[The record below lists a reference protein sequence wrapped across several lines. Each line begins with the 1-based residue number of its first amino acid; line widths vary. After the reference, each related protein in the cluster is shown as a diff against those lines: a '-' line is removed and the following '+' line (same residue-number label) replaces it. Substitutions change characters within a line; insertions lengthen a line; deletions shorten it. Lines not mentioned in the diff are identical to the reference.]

1 MKILKKAKIVESVN
15 EGLKVKDWHEETR
28 PDKIVIKTSN
38 GKTLEI
44 TPKRSSSEKSYQAW
58 LQILDQYK
66 TNPKAASHVDKTISQ
81 MANESV
87 NEASTDKI
95 FKKGAKVKY
104 LSNPGVI
111 TKVHTDI
118 QGRLW
123 YSVKYSD
130 NWGKNWTAV
139 SNILS
144 TDGSIT

>member
-1 MKILKKAKIVESVN
+1 MDTVPAMREGTVN

-58 LQILDQYK
+58 LQILDLYK

-144 TDGSIT
+144 TAGSIT